1 MEKIKYTKINIK
13 KFFNIKKNKK
23 KYPLNFDFTV
33 KDKKNKNLSSNG
45 IYFITEKKI
54 NKIVY
59 IGIMLSKNLKVKNY
73 VHNERLVKH
82 LKTLTL
88 RGSNVGIQAT
98 KSRWFSKCKN
108 VNSDLYALKDNIP
121 NKDTGTTSDLN
132 RISYANL
139 NWKNFS
145 KKNNLI
151 KIISNHF
158 NLHYFKVYY
167 FDEIMKNSFNSQ
179 NSLKANKQN
188 FLKIIQKIED
198 IISKVYKPYLY
209 ILKKNNKFPF
219 KNENWKSKE
228 FKIIEIKKLIE
239 NLSSDILKKI
249 DLKL

>member
-1 MEKIKYTKINIK
+1 MEKIKYIKINTK
-13 KFFNIKKNKK
+13 KFFEIKKNKK
-23 KYPLNFDFTV
+23 KYPLNFDFAV

-73 VHNERLVKH
+73 VHNERFVKH
-82 LKTLTL
+82 LETLTL
-88 RGSNVGIQAT
+88 RGSNVGIKAT
-98 KSRWFSKCKN
+98 KSKWFSKCKN

-132 RISYANL
+132 RVSYANL

-145 KKNNLI
+145 KKDNLA

-167 FDEIMKNSFNSQ
+167 FDEIMKNVFNNQ
-179 NSLKANKQN
+179 NSLKTNKKN

-198 IISKVYKPYLY
+198 TISEAYKPYLY
-209 ILKKNNKFPF
+209 VLKKNKKIHF

-228 FKIIEIKKLIE
+228 FKITKIQKLIEDLSLNELKKLINE
-239 NLSSDILKKI
+239 
-249 DLKL
+249 